1 MEYRGFNVGE
11 QIAGLTAKENYQ
23 HTLRL
28 IDIADAGGIDGWF
41 LAEHHCDP
49 SFSLVASPN
58 LLLAAAAERTS
69 RIHLGA
75 LVTVLPYHH
84 PVRVAEEIRMLDV
97 LTDGRLEIGFGRG
110 AIRHEQIAY
119 GVNRDTTAELFEDG
133 MQLLMRLLT
142 ERDIEFENKWWHGTV
157 PQIVPAAVQTPHP
170 PMWIVAV
177 SASSIDRAARY
188 GAHAAIT
195 LTPMELAR
203 QHVARYEE
211 AWHQHQGDTPRG
223 RFSFGITIAVAET
236 HAEAERYA
244 REPLRVKADT
254 FLKQISDRP
263 TGNDPAYAEH
273 EAGWRDYVD
282 SSFEDMI
289 DKGLVVYGSV
299 DEAVEQL
306 ERIIAECGAD
316 AMTFIPQFVG
326 LDPEFAARSLEL
338 FATQVI
344 PRADPARSAA
354 ANPRPRASSVA

>member
-11 QIAGLTAKENYQ
+11 QIPGMSAKENYE

-28 IDIADAGGIDGWF
+28 IQIADAGGIDGWF

-49 SFSLVASPN
+49 SFSLVPSPN
-58 LLLAAAAERTS
+58 LLMAVAAERTE
-69 RIHLGA
+69 RIRLGA
-75 LVTVLPYHH
+75 LITVLPYHH

-97 LTDGRLEIGFGRG
+97 VTDGRLDIGFGRG
-110 AIRHEQIAY
+110 AIRHEQLAY
-119 GVNRDTTAELFEDG
+119 GVDRNTTAELFEEG
-133 MQLLMRLLT
+133 MQVLMALLT
-142 ERDIEFENKWWHGTV
+142 ERDVTFDNRWWHGALS
-157 PQIVPAAVQTPHP
+157 QIVPEAVQQPYP

-211 AWHQHQGDTPRG
+211 AWQKYQGDAPRG
-223 RFSFGITIAVAET
+223 RFSFGITIAVGET

-244 REPLRVKADT
+244 RHPLQVKAET

-263 TGNDPAYAEH
+263 KGNDPAYAEH

-282 SSFEDMI
+282 SSFEDMV

-326 LDPEFAARSLEL
+326 LDPDFAARSLEL
-338 FATQVI
+338 FSTQVI
-344 PRADPARSAA
+344 PRADRARASLGSAA
-354 ANPRPRASSVA
+354 FASNLG

>member
-11 QIAGLTAKENYQ
+11 QIPGLSTKENYEQ
-23 HTLRL
+23 TLRL
-28 IDIADAGGIDGWF
+28 IGIADAAGIDGWF

-58 LLLAAAAERTS
+58 LMLAVAAERTS
-69 RIHLGA
+69 QIRLGA

-84 PVRVAEEIRMLDV
+84 PVRAAEEIRMLDV

-119 GVNRDTTAELFEDG
+119 GIDRDTTAELFEDG
-133 MQLLMRLLT
+133 LQLLMRLLT
-142 ERDIEFENKWWHGTV
+142 ERDVEFDSKWWHGNV
-157 PQIVPAAVQTPHP
+157 PQIVPEAVQLPHP

-188 GAHAAIT
+188 GAHGAIT
-195 LTPMELAR
+195 LTPMDLAR

-211 AWHQHQGDTPRG
+211 AWHKYQGDAPRG
-223 RFSFGITIAVAET
+223 RFSFGITVAVGENRE
-236 HAEAERYA
+236 EAERYA
-244 REPLRVKADT
+244 REPLEVKANT

-263 TGNDPAYAEH
+263 KGNDPAYAEH

-282 SSFEDMI
+282 SSFDDMV

-299 DEAVEQL
+299 DDAVEQL

-316 AMTFIPQFVG
+316 AITFVPQFIG
-326 LDPEFAARSLEL
+326 LDPEFAARSVEL
-338 FATQVI
+338 FTTQVI
-344 PRADPARSAA
+344 PKADPAYAERVAG
-354 ANPRPRASSVA
+354 RLASPVR